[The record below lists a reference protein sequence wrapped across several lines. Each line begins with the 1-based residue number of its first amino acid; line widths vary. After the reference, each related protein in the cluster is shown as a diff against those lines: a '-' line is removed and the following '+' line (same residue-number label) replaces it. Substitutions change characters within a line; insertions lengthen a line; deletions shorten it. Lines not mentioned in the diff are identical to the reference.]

1 MDKTN
6 TLNNVVVE
14 VGFKLEDDLNYY
26 HNLLLS
32 NGFDNVYNCE
42 TRDIYWS
49 NKDFN
54 GMSENEIKRC
64 CVRFRWSKG
73 FGGSLYE
80 NDSFPRSGFQNY
92 LIFDNLAENSFMCPI
107 DDLDEFEEKFKKYY
121 WKRVFDTKKID
132 YQYSRGDM
140 KSRIQLQ
147 EIEDIGLVLYYDNP
161 DYYDLEF
168 DEQRNKLI
176 DELNSYGFNFKYND
190 LGIDKLR
197 TLYFGK
203 ECYSKN
209 QNG

>member
-80 NDSFPRSGFQNY
+80 NDSFSRSGFQNY

-121 WKRVFDTKKID
+121 WKRVFDTKKIE
-132 YQYSRGDM
+132 YQYSKGDM

-176 DELNSYGFNFKYND
+176 DELNSYGFNFKYSD

-203 ECYSKN
+203 EYFSKN

>member
-1 MDKTN
+1 MDKN
-6 TLNNVVVE
+6 STLKNVVVE
-14 VGFKLEDDLNYY
+14 VGLKLEEDLNYY
-26 HNLLLS
+26 HNLLVS

-80 NDSFPRSGFQNY
+80 NDSFAKSGFQNY

-107 DDLDEFEEKFKKYY
+107 EDLDEFEEKFKKYY
-121 WKRVFDTKKID
+121 WKKVFDTKKID
-132 YQYSRGDM
+132 YQYSKGDM

-147 EIEDIGLVLYYDNP
+147 EIENVGLVLYYDNP
-161 DYYDLEF
+161 DYYGLEV

-176 DELNSYGFNFKYND
+176 DELNSYGFDFNYND

>member
-1 MDKTN
+1 MEKSE
-6 TLNNVVVE
+6 VVE
-14 VGFKLEDDLNYY
+14 VGFKLENDLEYY
-26 HNLLLS
+26 HNMLVS

-54 GMSENEIKRC
+54 GMSENEIKRN

-80 NDSFPRSGFQNY
+80 NDAFTKSGFQNY
-92 LIFDNLAENSFMCPI
+92 LIFDNMAEKSFICPI
-107 DDLDEFEEKFKKYY
+107 EDLDEFEEKFKKYY
-121 WKRVFDTKKID
+121 WKRVFDTRKID
-132 YQYSRGDM
+132 YQYSKDGM

-147 EIEDIGLVLYYDNP
+147 EIENIGLILYYDNP
-161 DYYDLEF
+161 DYYDLDF
-168 DEQRNKLI
+168 DDQRNKLI
-176 DELNSYGFNFKYND
+176 DELNSYGFNFKYSD

-197 TLYFGK
+197 TLYFKK
-203 ECYSKN
+203 EYYSKN

>member
-49 NKDFN
+49 NKEFN

-92 LIFDNLAENSFMCPI
+92 LICDNLAENSFMCPI

-132 YQYSRGDM
+132 YQYSKGDM

-168 DEQRNKLI
+168 DEQRIKLI

>member
-26 HNLLLS
+26 HNLLVS

-132 YQYSRGDM
+132 YQYSKGDM

-168 DEQRNKLI
+168 DEQRIKLI
-176 DELNSYGFNFKYND
+176 DELNLYGFNFKYND

>member
-1 MDKTN
+1 MDKN
-6 TLNNVVVE
+6 STLKNVVVE
-14 VGFKLEDDLNYY
+14 VGLKLEEDLNYY
-26 HNLLLS
+26 HNLLVS

-80 NDSFPRSGFQNY
+80 NDSFAKSGFQNY

-107 DDLDEFEEKFKKYY
+107 EDLDEFEEKFKKYY
-121 WKRVFDTKKID
+121 WKKVFDTKKID
-132 YQYSRGDM
+132 YQYSKGDM

-147 EIEDIGLVLYYDNP
+147 EIENVGLVLYYDNP
-161 DYYDLEF
+161 DYYGLEVG
-168 DEQRNKLI
+168 EQRNKLI
-176 DELNSYGFNFKYND
+176 DELNSYGFDFNYND